1 MNRIKSRKNKVKRSG
16 KRLLLFV
23 LSAIII
29 LIGSGFLYEA
39 IASNIAKK
47 QYPPPG
53 KLVDAGGFKLHLNKQ
68 GSGGPTIILEAGS
81 GETSLSWRNIPE
93 ELAKIATV
101 VSYDRA
107 GYAWSESSPNERT
120 GANIVR
126 ELHDALRN
134 EGLPG
139 PYLVVGH
146 SLGGMYARLFTETY
160 RDDVLGLVL
169 VDARPENDERETA
182 SILKSENFAGNP
194 SAAILTLL
202 KRSGVMRLFQNS
214 LLAGMVAKED
224 RGEFINVIST
234 PSYFAAKEQEGALAS
249 STEDAIRGQTFGAL
263 PVRIIARGL
272 PQDYAS
278 FGFSE
283 AGGKQLEAIWQAGQR
298 SMLNLSTDSELTIA
312 KQSGHMIIHDQPE
325 LVIETIRSLLT
336 LYL

>member
-1 MNRIKSRKNKVKRSG
+1 MNQVKSEKKSSKRKWKK
-16 KRLLLFV
+16 LLLIV
-23 LSAIII
+23 LSAIIL

-39 IASNIAKK
+39 IASNAAKK
-47 QYPPPG
+47 QYPAPG
-53 KLVDAGGFKLHLNKQ
+53 KLVDAGGFKLHIHKQ
-68 GSGGPTIILEAGS
+68 GTGSPTIILESGS
-81 GETSLSWRNIPE
+81 GETSLSWRDIPDQ
-93 ELAKIATV
+93 LAKSATV

-126 ELHDALRN
+126 ELHNALMN

-146 SLGGMYARLFTETY
+146 SLGGMYARLFTQTY
-160 RDDVLGLVL
+160 RDDVMGLVL

-182 SILKSENFAGNP
+182 AILKAEKFAGNP
-194 SAAILTLL
+194 SAAILTIL
-202 KRSGVMRLFQNS
+202 KRSGVMRLFQDS
-214 LLAGMVAKED
+214 LLEGMVAKED
-224 RGEFINVIST
+224 RGKFINVIST
-234 PSYFAAKEQEGALAS
+234 PSYFAAKEQEGNLAS
-249 STEDAIRGQTFGAL
+249 STEDAIRGQNFGAL

-298 SMLNLSTDSELTIA
+298 SMLQLSTDSKLTIA
-312 KQSGHMIIHDQPE
+312 EKSGHMIIHDQPE
-325 LVIETIRSLLT
+325 LVIETILSLLKQK
-336 LYL
+336 